1 LSVNAQAVYALLNKD
16 GIFRMGV
23 DDSVIGETSGEKPPI
38 RFWPKI
44 ESSVTEQ
51 KIMSKI
57 QRNFENIHGGLR
69 LRSNL
74 NKWDSIKSERLENL
88 DMQRTKAEICSRFN
102 TLTTTLPG
110 FATQTSPVKVN
121 QDDSSTS
128 GSELEQE

>member
-1 LSVNAQAVYALLNKD
+1 
-16 GIFRMGV
+16 MGV
-23 DDSVIGETSGEKPPI
+23 TDSVIGETSGEKPPI

-57 QRNFENIHGGLR
+57 QRNFENFHGGLQ
-69 LRSNL
+69 LKSNL
-74 NKWDSIKSERLENL
+74 NKWDTIKSERLENL
-88 DMQRTKAEICSRFN
+88 DRQRTQAEISSRFN
-102 TLTTTLPG
+102 ALTTMKPG
-110 FATQTSPVKVN
+110 FASETSPVKVN